1 MFKYCHSESDSLP
14 HLILM
19 SLLVWYTSRNL
30 SSLLRSLIP
39 NVCGKQEKE
48 YENTVFP
55 WSWKHNLEE
64 KLLIN

>member
-39 NVCGKQEKE
+39 NVCGKQKKE

-55 WSWKHNLEE
+55 
-64 KLLIN
+64 

>member
-19 SLLVWYTSRNL
+19 SLL
-30 SSLLRSLIP
+30 RSLIP
-39 NVCGKQEKE
+39 NVCGKQKKE